1 MLLLLHKANNLPM
14 PRQPKMVWAVW
25 GCNKIHAC
33 SKAIRGQSGKHGAL
47 KFPRFLYSPRPM
59 PMRGKFLNG
68 SGASCSPARRC
79 CNIEPPNKIY
89 AEDTSIHSL
98 LSAPAMLRHFPS
110 NQAHTSLP
118 MELRISHNAL
128 QPLMPMGCFSSVHQ
142 HVCLGVPDA
151 RLMT

>member
-68 SGASCSPARRC
+68 SGASGSPARRC
-79 CNIEPPNKIY
+79 CNIEPPNKICGGDVNPLFVVCSGN
-89 AEDTSIHSL
+89 AVP
-98 LSAPAMLRHFPS
+98 LSFEPS
-110 NQAHTSLP
+110 TYLFAHGAAHLTQ
-118 MELRISHNAL
+118 RFAT
-128 QPLMPMGCFSSVHQ
+128 
-142 HVCLGVPDA
+142 PDA
-151 RLMT
+151 NGLLFFCPPACVSRRA